1 MEKTMLLN
9 LNLAKAQGG
18 NILSAQGE
26 IVVNSDILETMC
38 DDCDNICKVNVEYC
52 YNGEYVECRGN
63 GLIHLKGN
71 CYRCG
76 EKVDALHEFEFED
89 NILPADSNVSDDAYY
104 FKGDTV
110 DITKLVED
118 SLITSLPLQLLCKVD
133 CKGLCPHCY
142 TNLNFGVCECAEDT
156 SNSPFAVLNNIK

>member
-1 MEKTMLLN
+1 MLLD
-9 LNLAKAQGG
+9 LNLAKAQSG
-18 NILSAQGE
+18 NILSTQGE
-26 IVVNSDILETMC
+26 IVVNCDILEAMC
-38 DDCDNICKVNVEYC
+38 DKCDNVCKVDVEYC
-52 YNGEYVECRGN
+52 YNGEYVECRGR

-76 EKVDALHEFEFED
+76 EKVDTLHEFEFED
-89 NILPADSNVSDDAYY
+89 NILPANSNVGDDAYY

-118 SLITSLPLQLLCKVD
+118 SLITSLPAQLLCKAD

-142 TNLNFGVCECAEDT
+142 TNLNFGVCECGEDT
-156 SNSPFAVLNNIK
+156 STSPFAVLKNIK